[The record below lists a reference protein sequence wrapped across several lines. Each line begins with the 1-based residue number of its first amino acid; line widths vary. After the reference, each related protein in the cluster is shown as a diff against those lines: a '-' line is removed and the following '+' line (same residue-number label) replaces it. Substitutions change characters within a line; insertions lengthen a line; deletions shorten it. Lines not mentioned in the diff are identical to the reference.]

1 MSSATGTLRQTYWC
15 HECDMSVSLLLSST
29 SISVPL
35 RVLCPHCHSHPL
47 ELMDSH
53 SHCPFP
59 PQPHFLDFNFL
70 FDDHDDPD
78 PDHDLHPQ
86 QPNSLISSITTIQI
100 SDSLSQESCAICKD
114 EFCAH
119 SEAKQLP
126 CKHLYHSH
134 CILPWL
140 SLHSSCPLCRFQ
152 LQGTQVKIDLLRETS
167 TWRPYEISSLEEVV
181 LKVALFCLVQALVY
195 LILSKSSNIFS
206 KTKSASHIFRPA
218 RSVSIRRILAA
229 IQDLPPGGEPS
240 PSSKGQP
247 QSPTAVCRDDS
258 TPYTSS

>member
-1 MSSATGTLRQTYWC
+1 MSSATGTGSLRQTYWC

-35 RVLCPHCHSHPL
+35 RVLCPHCHSHLL
-47 ELMDSH
+47 ELMDFHSH
-53 SHCPFP
+53 SPCP

-70 FDDHDDPD
+70 FDFDFDDHDDD
-78 PDHDLHPQ
+78 DHEQDHDHHPQ

-152 LQGTQVKIDLLRETS
+152 LQGG
-167 TWRPYEISSLEEVV
+167 LEEVV

-195 LILSKSSNIFS
+195 LILSKSSNVFS
-206 KTKSASHIFRPA
+206 KTKPTSHSFRPA

-247 QSPTAVCRDDS
+247 QSPAAICRDDS
-258 TPYTSS
+258 TPYKSS

>member
-1 MSSATGTLRQTYWC
+1 MSSATATANATLRQTYWC

-29 SISVPL
+29 SISISVPL
-35 RVLCPHCHSHPL
+35 RVLCPHCHSHLL

-59 PQPHFLDFNFL
+59 PQPHILDFNFL
-70 FDDHDDPD
+70 FDFDFDDHEDHDH
-78 PDHDLHPQ
+78 DHHPQ
-86 QPNSLISSITTIQI
+86 QPNSLISSITTVQI

-134 CILPWL
+134 CILTWL

-152 LQGTQVKIDLLRETS
+152 LQVVAG
-167 TWRPYEISSLEEVV
+167 EIS
-181 LKVALFCLVQALVY
+181 
-195 LILSKSSNIFS
+195 
-206 KTKSASHIFRPA
+206 
-218 RSVSIRRILAA
+218 
-229 IQDLPPGGEPS
+229 
-240 PSSKGQP
+240 
-247 QSPTAVCRDDS
+247 
-258 TPYTSS
+258 